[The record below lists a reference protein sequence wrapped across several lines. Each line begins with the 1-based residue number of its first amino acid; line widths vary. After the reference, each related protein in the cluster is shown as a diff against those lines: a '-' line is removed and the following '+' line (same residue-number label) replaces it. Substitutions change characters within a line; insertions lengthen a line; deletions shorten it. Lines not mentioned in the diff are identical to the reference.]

1 MREFAFLFGF
11 AALTSGFVMFVRIG
25 NSERQFN
32 AKVQSIHD
40 GKVQPETLTVI
51 RKYIYINSSRRGG
64 GWPHVVFRGSNNPKV
79 GGWPHVVFR
88 SSKDPKVNCG
98 TTREFYDSVNTNST
112 VTGYYF
118 QDGYFVPQSLGGDA
132 GSAKWVFL
140 GFGSIAG
147 AGLLLV
153 GFTAGKTRPLDGD
166 TCPQGGRLQDLMT
179 AIRNRSKR
187 E

>member
-51 RKYIYINSSRRGG
+51 RKYIYINSSRRG
-64 GWPHVVFRGSNNPKV
+64 

>member
-1 MREFAFLFGF
+1 MRFFAFIFSF
-11 AALTSGFVMFVRIG
+11 AALTFGLVMFVRIG

-40 GKVQPETLTVI
+40 SKVQPETLTVV
-51 RKYIYINSSRRGG
+51 RKYINASRHGG
-64 GWPHVVFRGSNNPKV
+64 GYA
-79 GGWPHVVFR
+79 HVVFR
-88 SSKDPKVNCG
+88 SSRDPKVNCR

-118 QDGYFVPQSLGGDA
+118 PDGYFVPQSIGGDA
-132 GSAKWVFL
+132 GIAKWVFL
-140 GFGSIAG
+140 GFGGLTG

-153 GFTAGKTRPLDGD
+153 GFTLGRTRPVDGD
-166 TCPQGGRLQDLMT
+166 SRPQGGSLQDLLT
-179 AIRNRSKR
+179 AVRNRGKG